1 MDSGLQ
7 PGPLREPPELL
18 RIFPYREIRK
28 PQLELML
35 SVRRA
40 LEEGLPLVAEGPTG
54 MGKTVALL
62 CGILSSPGREGSRLI
77 YCSRTHAQLDRVV
90 EELRFLSSRLDA
102 PGMSLRGRREMCLHP
117 LLRRFTSGAGE
128 AAHVC
133 TVLRR
138 ERRCEFF
145 LRWGR
150 RGEDLLSEFWGKQVT
165 AGELLRRCG
174 KEGVCPYELS
184 RGLMPGMRVVA
195 CSYLYLLDPSIRPP
209 FLKGLGEDLS
219 RLVLVFDEAHNL
231 PELAVE
237 LASERLGL
245 GSLSRA
251 EREAEELEDE
261 RAAELCSGV
270 EEVLEE
276 LARGLAE
283 GEERVLGE
291 GELEERLEGRLG
303 GVEGAGE
310 HLLEAGEEMV
320 LLRVREGRAPRSHLR
335 AAGRFLLRVEE
346 TRGRR
351 DFMRVISVQGGA
363 PVVEVQALDPRS
375 LTLPLWREA
384 GAVICVS
391 GTLSPLEAYANVV
404 GLPSSLK
411 LRCSSPFPPQNVLVL
426 VVRGVT
432 TRERERGPD
441 MYRRMVRALLEV
453 ETATPGNVGVFAASY
468 EVLQGLLEA
477 GLREALTKPLLVEER
492 ESSSEEND
500 RRIREFK
507 SWAERGGA
515 VLLGV
520 MGGRNAEGGDFPGH
534 QMDSVVAVGIPYA
547 PPSGRLERT
556 VEYWETQFPGL
567 GRRYGYYLPAH
578 RRLAQAAGRAH
589 RLLSDRAAIVFLD
602 ERVASPFVRKS
613 LPGWMEERME
623 RVEEGRIRERLEGFF
638 GGREG

>member
-1 MDSGLQ
+1 D
-7 PGPLREPPELL
+7 
-18 RIFPYREIRK
+18 
-28 PQLELML
+28 
-35 SVRRA
+35 
-40 LEEGLPLVAEGPTG
+40 
-54 MGKTVALL
+54 
-62 CGILSSPGREGSRLI
+62 
-77 YCSRTHAQLDRVV
+77 
-90 EELRFLSSRLDA
+90 
-102 PGMSLRGRREMCLHP
+102 
-117 LLRRFTSGAGE
+117 
-128 AAHVC
+128 
-133 TVLRR
+133 
-138 ERRCEFF
+138 
-145 LRWGR
+145 
-150 RGEDLLSEFWGKQVT
+150 
-165 AGELLRRCG
+165 
-174 KEGVCPYELS
+174 
-184 RGLMPGMRVVA
+184 
-195 CSYLYLLDPSIRPP
+195 
-209 FLKGLGEDLS
+209 
-219 RLVLVFDEAHNL
+219 
-231 PELAVE
+231 
-237 LASERLGL
+237 
-245 GSLSRA
+245 
-251 EREAEELEDE
+251 DE

-453 ETATPGNVGVFAASY
+453 EAATPGNVGVFAASY

>member
-7 PGPLREPPELL
+7 PGPLREHPELL

-28 PQLELML
+28 PQLEFML

-62 CGILSSPGREGSRLI
+62 CGILSSPELEGSRVI

-90 EELRFLSSRLDA
+90 EELRFLSSRLDV

-133 TVLRR
+133 TLLRR
-138 ERRCEFF
+138 EGRCEFF

-150 RGEDLLSEFWGKQVT
+150 RGEDLISEFSGEQVT

-174 KEGVCPYELS
+174 EEGVCPYELS
-184 RGLMPGMRVVA
+184 KGLMPGMKVVA

-209 FLKGLGEDLS
+209 FLKGLGEDLPG
-219 RLVLVFDEAHNL
+219 LVLVFDEAHNL

-237 LASERLGL
+237 LASERLTL

-251 EREAEELEDE
+251 GKEAEELEDG
-261 RAAELCSGV
+261 RVRELCFRM

-276 LARGLAE
+276 LSRGLRE
-283 GEERVLGE
+283 GEERVLEG

-303 GVEGAGE
+303 GVEEAGE

-320 LLRVREGRAPRSHLR
+320 LLRLREGRAPRSHLR
-335 AAGRFLLRVEE
+335 GAGRFLLGVEE
-346 TRGRR
+346 TKGRR
-351 DFMRVISVQGGA
+351 DFMRVVSVQGGL
-363 PVVEVQALDPRS
+363 PVLEVQALDPRF

-384 GAVICVS
+384 RAVICVS
-391 GTLSPLEAYANVV
+391 GTLSPLEAYADVV
-404 GLPSSLK
+404 GLPSPLK

-426 VVRGVT
+426 AVRGVT
-432 TRERERGPD
+432 TRERSRGPE
-441 MYRRMVRALLEV
+441 MYRRMVGALLEV
-453 ETATPGNVGVFAASY
+453 EAATPGNVGVFAASY
-468 EVLQGLLEA
+468 EVLEGLLEA
-477 GLREALTKPLLVEER
+477 GLEGALTKPLLVEER
-492 ESSSEEND
+492 ESSSEENE

-547 PPSGRLERT
+547 PPSKRLERT

-589 RLLSDRAAIVFLD
+589 RLLSDHAAIVFLD

-613 LPGWMEERME
+613 LPSWMEGRME